1 MGEFGIVTSPL
12 NKDNN
17 SLLRMI
23 FLRLT
28 DGIRDFQVIRLFYY
42 DYFDVGV
49 IGYNSEF
56 ALALGIRWFAGNA
69 ILH

>member
-28 DGIRDFQVIRLFYY
+28 DGIRDFPVIRLFYIVLAY
-42 DYFDVGV
+42 EAVT
-49 IGYNSEF
+49 ISKIAEF
-56 ALALGIRWFAGNA
+56 
-69 ILH
+69 

>member
-28 DGIRDFQVIRLFYY
+28 DGIRDFQVIRLFYIVLAY
-42 DYFDVGV
+42 EAVT
-49 IGYNSEF
+49 ISKIAEF
-56 ALALGIRWFAGNA
+56 
-69 ILH
+69 